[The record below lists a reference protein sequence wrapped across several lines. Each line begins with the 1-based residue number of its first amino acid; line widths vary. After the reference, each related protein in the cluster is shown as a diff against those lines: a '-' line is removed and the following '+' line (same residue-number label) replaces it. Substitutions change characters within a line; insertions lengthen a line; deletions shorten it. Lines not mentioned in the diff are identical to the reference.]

1 MSAPSREVQALL
13 DRLRA
18 IADQIEGHEATLH
31 MLKAEQLRTRCAL
44 AATGYKPEPREMAK

>member
-31 MLKAEQLRTRCAL
+31 MLKADQLRTRCAL